1 MNYFQNDGDDDMSLA
16 DIMSLK
22 ITSSPTDDKKV
33 IFLDSIIILIT
44 MFGVLMLFLCKF
56 IFNI

>member
-1 MNYFQNDGDDDMSLA
+1 MSYFQNDGDDDMSLA

-22 ITSSPTDDKKV
+22 ITASPTDDKKV
-33 IFLDSIIILIT
+33 IFGSIIILIT
-44 MFGVLMLFLCKF
+44 MFGVSMLFLCKF